1 MKQAPV
7 CKPLNQEGLI
17 SNDKLV
23 RSCCRIQRQVNLLLV
38 LLVLAV
44 HGKLNLGSF
53 KIDGKMCEILD
64 RIEDKQY
71 FSPCE
76 KGTIRNLKIYHMS
89 IFNRKTKMTPCSIS
103 WALVFM

>member
-1 MKQAPV
+1 M
-7 CKPLNQEGLI
+7 
-17 SNDKLV
+17 

-44 HGKLNLGSF
+44 HGKLNFGSF

-76 KGTIRNLKIYHMS
+76 KGTIRNFLENISYVH
-89 IFNRKTKMTPCSIS
+89 FNRKTKMTSCSIS
-103 WALVFM
+103 WELVFM